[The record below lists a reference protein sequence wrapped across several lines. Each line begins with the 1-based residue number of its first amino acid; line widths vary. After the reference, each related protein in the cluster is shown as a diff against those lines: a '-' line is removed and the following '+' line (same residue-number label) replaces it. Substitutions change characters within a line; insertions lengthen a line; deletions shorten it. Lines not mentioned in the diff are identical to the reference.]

1 MCKMNNVRIREVRE
15 EALYNPLIL
24 THAVPFTQAFF
35 YGEWQEG
42 MGRRV
47 RRFVGESAS
56 GPVIFFQTI
65 EYPLP
70 LGKSYVYIP
79 YGPIT
84 MVPRGE
90 SLMKT
95 LSEFVLE
102 AFRGTHAIFVRFDFS
117 PTLME
122 SEMPLAEKYFRAGDA
137 FSYRGS
143 SYQPRAGWVI
153 DLTRPEEEILKRM
166 DKKNRYG
173 IRVAEENKIEARIID
188 KNLRSHFDIFYRL
201 IQETAERDRFR
212 EHPKLYYER
221 IFESCEKR
229 GCGFLVESLYK
240 GEPAT
245 SDFIV
250 WYEDT
255 ATWVFG
261 GSSTKARDVS
271 PSYLAQWSAMRY
283 AKKIGCASYSF
294 GGVSEPP
301 FVEQSWGGLSR
312 FKKRFGGRALLHSAF
327 FDVVLNPL
335 WYRLYMVQKRIRG

>member
-1 MCKMNNVRIREVRE
+1 MCKMDSEIQIREVRE

-24 THAVPFTQAFF
+24 TYTVPFTQAFF

-47 RRFVGESAS
+47 RRFVGEAS
-56 GPVIFFQTI
+56 SKPVIFFQTI

-70 LGKSYVYIP
+70 LGKSYIYIP
-79 YGPIT
+79 YGPVT
-84 MVPRGE
+84 AARGE
-90 SLMKT
+90 PLMKT
-95 LSEFVLE
+95 LSEFVRE
-102 AFRGTHAIFVRFDFS
+102 VFHGTPAIFARLDFS
-117 PTLME
+117 PALTE
-122 SEMPLAEKYFRAGDA
+122 SEMPLAEKYFRAGGA

-143 SYQPRAGWVI
+143 SYQPRAEWVA
-153 DLTRPEEEILKRM
+153 DLTRQEEEILKGM

-173 IRVAEENKIEARIID
+173 IRVAEENKIEARIVD
-188 KNLRSHFDIFYRL
+188 KNLRSHFDMFYAL
-201 IQETAERDRFR
+201 IRETAERDRFR
-212 EHPKLYYER
+212 AHPKSYYER

-240 GEPAT
+240 GEPVT

-250 WYEDT
+250 RYGDT

-261 GSSTKARDVS
+261 GSATSARDVS
-271 PSYLAQWSAMRY
+271 PSYLAQWAAMRY

-301 FVEQSWGGLSR
+301 FTEPSWDGISR
-312 FKKRFGGRALLHSAF
+312 FKKRFGGRAILHSPF
-327 FDVVLNPL
+327 FDIVLNPL

>member
-1 MCKMNNVRIREVRE
+1 MNNVRIREVRE

-143 SYQPRAGWVI
+143 SYQPRAEWVI

>member
-1 MCKMNNVRIREVRE
+1 MCKMNNVQIREVRE

-35 YGEWQEG
+35 YGEWQER

-47 RRFVGESAS
+47 RRFIGESAS

-84 MVPRGE
+84 MAPRDE
-90 SLMKT
+90 SLVKT
-95 LSEFVLE
+95 LSEFVSE
-102 AFRGTHAIFVRFDFS
+102 AFRDTHAIFVRFDFS
-117 PTLME
+117 PALTE
-122 SEMPLAEKYFRAGDA
+122 SEMLLAEKYFRVGGA
-137 FSYRGS
+137 FSYHGS
-143 SYQPRAGWVI
+143 SYQPRAEWAI
-153 DLTRPEEEILKRM
+153 DLTRPEEEILKKM

-173 IRVAEENKIEARIID
+173 IRVAEENKVETHIID
-188 KNLRSHFDIFYRL
+188 KNLRSHFDIFYGL

-245 SDFIV
+245 SDLVVCYGKI
-250 WYEDT
+250 

-261 GSSTKARDVS
+261 GSATRARDAS
-271 PSYLAQWSAMRY
+271 PSYLAQWTAMQH

-301 FVEQSWGGLSR
+301 FVESSWEGVSR
-312 FKKRFGGRALLHSAF
+312 FKKRFGGRALLHSPF
-327 FDVVLNPL
+327 FDLVLKPL